1 MTDQDITPFMINQA
15 VFDHLAAMEGLV
27 VDGLEIHAV
36 DREAGTVRVGRTLF
50 QRVKL
55 IPVEIGTVD
64 RFQIHISSPDDFAPQ
79 NIFVK
84 PRGAQW
90 KRERNR
96 WGSKA

>member
-1 MTDQDITPFMINQA
+1 MTDQEIIPFMINQV
-15 VFDHLAAMEGLV
+15 VFDHLAAMEGQV

-36 DREAGTVRVGRTLF
+36 DREAGTVQVGGTLF
-50 QRVKL
+50 QAVKL
-55 IPVEIGTVD
+55 IPCEIGTIE
-64 RFQIHISSPDDFAPQ
+64 RFEVHISSPDDFAPQ